1 MPVLTNGCHAGC
13 QSPEIFSSKDILLVG
28 GPLVSEFQYHEHH
41 LGLGGAGRFHMGTA
55 QGNSNDSSVGEEVE
69 DARGKIGEDE

>member
-1 MPVLTNGCHAGC
+1 MLAA
-13 QSPEIFSSKDILLVG
+13 SDLRFFSKDMLLVG

-41 LGLGGAGRFHMGTA
+41 LGLGSAGRFHMGTA

-69 DARGKIGEDE
+69 DA